1 MNGIM
6 EYVSNFS
13 FFDIGL
19 TSMNLFSIMV
29 GMVIAF
35 FQQGVFG
42 QKIGKYIILYL
53 VCLVA
58 WYAGSLYLERNLKA
72 STATTQTVR

>member
-1 MNGIM
+1 MNEIIG
-6 EYVSNFS
+6 YFSNLQ

-35 FQQGVFG
+35 FNQGVFG
-42 QKIGKYIILYL
+42 KSIGKYIILYL
-53 VCLVA
+53 VCLAA
-58 WYAGSLYLERNLKA
+58 WYAGSLYIERNFSVSA
-72 STATTQTVR
+72 QSTQVVK